1 MRHQRV
7 AVAVAL
13 LFTAGAAWI
22 SVDLAL
28 PVQRAD
34 ASAHGAPLRAA
45 RPLPAWLAPGAAFVV
60 EGWAGAGAGVRLLAD
75 GRSIGRTRS
84 GSLGRFTL
92 RAKAPLW
99 SGTYRLVL
107 ASGEARI
114 ALEPLLVRPLVLA
127 AVGDVNLGDRTAD
140 AISSYGAAYP
150 WTRVGRLLRSADLAL
165 ANLECAVSS
174 DGVPVAGKQYTFRG
188 PPGALP
194 AAARAGIDVF
204 SLANNHSL
212 DFGSAALLDTR
223 RHARRAG
230 IETVGGGVDLA
241 AARRPAR
248 FTLGG
253 VRVAV
258 LAYSDVRPFGF
269 DAGAGRAGAAPAFSE
284 LVDPDIRRARST
296 SDVVIVYFHW
306 GTELATSPD
315 SRQRRLADLAF
326 RAGATIVLGAHPHV
340 LQPIQRGGSKLVAWS
355 LGNFV
360 FPANSPGT
368 TSTGILVAHLG
379 VQGVVGARLVPAT
392 INGVRPVLDAPM
404 PSR

>member
-7 AVAVAL
+7 AVAVAAL
-13 LFTAGAAWI
+13 LAAGAAWI

-28 PVQRAD
+28 SVQRAD
-34 ASAHGAPLRAA
+34 ASAHRARLRVVT
-45 RPLPAWLAPGAAFVV
+45 PSPAWLAPGAAFVV
-60 EGWAGAGAGVRLLAD
+60 EGWAGAGAGVRVLAN
-75 GRSIGRTRS
+75 GRPIGRTRA
-84 GSLGRFTL
+84 GPLGRFSL
-92 RAKAPLW
+92 RIRAPLR
-99 SGTYRLVL
+99 SGTYRLAL
-107 ASGEARI
+107 SSAGARI

-150 WTRVGRLLRSADLAL
+150 WTRVGSLLRSADLAI

-174 DGVPVAGKQYTFRG
+174 GGTPVSGKQYTFRG

-223 RHARRAG
+223 RHARRVG
-230 IETVGGGVDLA
+230 IETVGGGADLA

-258 LAYSDVRPFGF
+258 LAYSDVRPLGF
-269 DAGAGRAGAAPAFSE
+269 DAGPGRAGAAPAFPE
-284 LVDPDIRRARST
+284 LVDPDIRRARRS

-306 GTELATSPD
+306 GTELSTNPD

-326 RAGATIVLGAHPHV
+326 RAGATVVLGAHPHV

-360 FPANSPGT
+360 FAANSPGT
-368 TSTGILVAHLG
+368 TSTGILVTHLG
-379 VQGVVGARLVPAT
+379 ARGVVGARLVPAT
-392 INGVRPVLDAPM
+392 IDGVRPVLDAPT
-404 PSR
+404 PLR